1 MDVRIRGREQRK
13 YEEGGKETRREEGA
27 RKDAKEDK
35 KKGVQRDGCK

>member
-1 MDVRIRGREQRK
+1 MRK
-13 YEEGGKETRREEGA
+13 GGKETIREEGA